1 MVRRISHADGQPLS
15 YTSNKSF
22 FQYSLGMSTQVLDR
36 SASDVR
42 EICPERLTAVTIMC
56 CIPLGVAEESL

>member
-1 MVRRISHADGQPLS
+1 MQTVNSCPTPQINHFFNIPLAR
-15 YTSNKSF
+15 
-22 FQYSLGMSTQVLDR
+22 STQVLDR